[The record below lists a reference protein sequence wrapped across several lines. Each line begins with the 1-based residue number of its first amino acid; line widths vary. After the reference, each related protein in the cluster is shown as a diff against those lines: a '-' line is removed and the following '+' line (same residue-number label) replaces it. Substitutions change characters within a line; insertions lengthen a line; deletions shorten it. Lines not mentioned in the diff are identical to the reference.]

1 MSDVSYVP
9 PLKKDTLYVQY
20 IPSMPMLLLDTLA
33 LNLRTSLVTISSLG
47 TPLCQTGAAKV
58 VTVLST
64 KLTLLLKP
72 STMRMNV
79 KQQKPQSVEYYLVNY
94 NNNNNN
100 KVYLY
105 SAYTCDSY
113 ALGALHSTH
122 TYSHTLTY
130 FSYKHRMTIL
140 NDHNYR
146 KTERGRG
153 EGVLEKPLEC
163 ISSILF

>member
-100 KVYLY
+100 KVYYLNKNIHIKN
-105 SAYTCDSY
+105 SKPSFLDQDKAVVQNE
-113 ALGALHSTH
+113 
-122 TYSHTLTY
+122 
-130 FSYKHRMTIL
+130 FKYK
-140 NDHNYR
+140 NC
-146 KTERGRG
+146 
-153 EGVLEKPLEC
+153 C
-163 ISSILF
+163 IDGQG